1 MPIVLLWTE
10 IKRLMEFHGI
20 SSRDDLSRKAGI
32 ERSNLYKIA
41 KGNIQP
47 SLRSLGKICKV
58 LQCQP
63 GDLLKFVPDQSQYDD
78 ESHQVPRD
86 LPEKT
91 TPEPVI
97 YSFESFCRDLEEAID
112 TCKGNAA
119 TDSSIQGLIR
129 EYPEYAKQWRN
140 QIHR

>member
-1 MPIVLLWTE
+1 MPIVLLWEE
-10 IKRLMEFHGI
+10 IKRLMELRGI
-20 SSRDDLSRKAGI
+20 SSRDDLARKTGI

-78 ESHQVPRD
+78 EFHHAPRD
-86 LPEKT
+86 LPEQT
-91 TPEPVI
+91 TPEPAI

-112 TCKGNAA
+112 ACKGNAA
-119 TDSSIQGLIR
+119 TDSSIQGLIQ
-129 EYPEYAKQWRN
+129 EYPKYAKQWRN
-140 QIHR
+140 QIRR

>member
-1 MPIVLLWTE
+1 MPIVLLWEE
-10 IKRLMEFHGI
+10 IKRLMELRGI
-20 SSRDDLSRKAGI
+20 SSRDDLARKTGI

-78 ESHQVPRD
+78 
-86 LPEKT
+86 
-91 TPEPVI
+91 
-97 YSFESFCRDLEEAID
+97 
-112 TCKGNAA
+112 
-119 TDSSIQGLIR
+119 
-129 EYPEYAKQWRN
+129 
-140 QIHR
+140 